1 MLEFL
6 NKSTGKSVHLS
17 TPLMLTWGVT
27 EWVDEKSGRKS
38 YDMNL
43 QFPREDYST
52 PNTEKFLENMIAFEN
67 KMKQDA
73 VANSKEWLNKT
84 KVSAEVVDALW
95 TPMLRYPKNQE
106 TGEPDMDRP
115 PTLRVKLPY
124 YDDEFKCELYNMQQ
138 ERVFPSPFIGK
149 CNTR

>member
-1 MLEFL
+1 MANTIVSATEFNPVADVSYHKSKVNVSGGKNVGVL

-52 PNTEKFLENMIAFEN
+52 PNTEKFW
-67 KMKQDA
+67 K
-73 VANSKEWLNKT
+73 
-84 KVSAEVVDALW
+84 
-95 TPMLRYPKNQE
+95 
-106 TGEPDMDRP
+106 
-115 PTLRVKLPY
+115 
-124 YDDEFKCELYNMQQ
+124 YDC
-138 ERVFPSPFIGK
+138 I
-149 CNTR
+149 

>member
-1 MLEFL
+1 
-6 NKSTGKSVHLS
+6 
-17 TPLMLTWGVT
+17 
-27 EWVDEKSGRKS
+27 
-38 YDMNL
+38 
-43 QFPREDYST
+43 
-52 PNTEKFLENMIAFEN
+52 
-67 KMKQDA
+67 MKQDA

-138 ERVFPSPFIGK
+138 ERVFPSPSSENATPG
-149 CNTR
+149 